1 MKKLGFALLGLLV
14 LLIAAVLV
22 GPSFVDWNEHKGRFT
37 AQVRELTGR
46 EIAIDGDISLS
57 LLPAPALSAAKVRFA
72 NAEGGSEPAMATLE
86 ALEVRVAFMPL
97 LQGRVQVESI
107 SLVKPVILLEVLAD
121 GRRNWDFA
129 PREAEKPQGGAGAS
143 DGGGLPGKIRLDSVT
158 IRDGTLIYRDVAA
171 GREERIGKLNAEIAA
186 ESLKGPFVVAGK
198 AEVRGLETAFEV
210 GLGRLVEDGA
220 TSLNLSLGL
229 PGAAAKLQFGG
240 AVSMHQAGTS
250 LRGRLKAEGES
261 LAGLIGALTGGGAA
275 PPVLARPFGLETEV
289 AADSK
294 KASAAGLTLRLGEMS
309 IEGDVAVNLG
319 PPVDARIN
327 LSAPRLDLDKLL
339 AEAEAGSG
347 GTAPSTPAKSD
358 QAAGGAAPDG
368 APGGFALPDDVTASL
383 QIAVDALVYRGQVVR
398 QLLLSAELAGGEIKV
413 SQALALLPG
422 GSDVSLTGTLAPAQ
436 QALRFDGRIEVAS
449 DNFRGMLEWVGAD
462 VSAVPAERLRRMSLT
477 ARVDATPR
485 QVNLNEIDLRI
496 DVSRATGG
504 VAVVLRERPG
514 LGIGLAVDK
523 INLDAYLPRGGAA
536 GGEAAGTAGGDQAG
550 QAAQPTQPAL
560 AVLGSFDANLDLKLG
575 SLAVQGVTARDL
587 RLDATVQQGTI
598 TVREARLGNLAGN
611 SALFSG
617 TIAVLEDKPTV
628 DGRIELKVPDPVRL
642 AKLAKLD
649 PGAVAKFGPFDLT
662 GTLKGTMERL
672 AVDAKLAA
680 VGGQFG
686 AAGTVRPFAAP
697 PEFDVAVTAE
707 HPDLGELANTL
718 AGDVVLGSGLGGLN
732 VSARAAGTPTTV
744 QVSGLKGVL
753 GPVEVS
759 GSLRADLSGP
769 APAIGDIALDVTAKH
784 PDLGALVR
792 ALAPG
797 AMVAQGLGEID
808 LKAKVAGD
816 ARKIQVSELAGR
828 LGPVEV
834 SGALGADLTGAKPV
848 LKVDLST
855 GVLPVAALLAPASGG
870 AKKRASGGVA
880 STGKTAGRSKRW
892 SNAPIDVSALN
903 ALDADVILR
912 SKALLFD
919 NLRMDDAVIDVALV
933 GGLLELRK
941 VTGVVY
947 DGMLLVTGKID
958 ARDGLQP
965 AVSLTVSKVNLAKL
979 LRAVAKTGRV
989 SGPLDLTATLSSKGR
1004 SEAELVSALTG
1015 KGDIR
1020 GSLQVK
1026 VKQEEQI
1033 GSALLGILG
1042 QQLGDKVGQI
1052 RGITDATNL
1061 MFNAFAGAPV
1071 ALNGTFTVKGG
1082 VIETR
1087 DLRLDGRQATA
1098 LTSGTAN
1105 LPAWRLDSKTDVFL
1119 AQDPNTAYLTVG
1131 LRGPLDAPNP
1141 RISGQPLQRQPQA
1154 APKVSDPQPTGPQ
1167 PSGQTQTQTQPA
1179 PAPEQLKPKDILKEG
1194 LKKTLKG
1201 LFGN

>member
-22 GPSFVDWNEHKGRFT
+22 GPSFVDWNEHKGRVT
-37 AQVRELTGR
+37 AEVRELTGR

-97 LQGRVQVESI
+97 LQGRVQVESV

-121 GRRNWDFA
+121 GRKNWDFA
-129 PREAEKPQGGAGAS
+129 PREAKTAQSGAGTS
-143 DGGGLPGKIRLDSVT
+143 DGGGLPGEIRLDSVT
-158 IRDGTLIYRDVAA
+158 IRDGTLVYRDRAA
-171 GREERIGKLNAEIAA
+171 GREERISELNAEIAA
-186 ESLKGPFVVAGK
+186 ESLDGPFAVTGK
-198 AEVRGLETAFEV
+198 AEVRGQETAFEV

-229 PGAAAKLQFGG
+229 PGAAAKMRFGG
-240 AVSMHQAGTS
+240 AVSVHQDGTS
-250 LRGRLKAEGES
+250 LRGRVKAEGES
-261 LAGLIGALTGGGAA
+261 LAGLIAALAGGGAA
-275 PPVLARPFGLETEV
+275 PPVLVRPFGLETEV

-294 KASAAGLTLRLGEMS
+294 QASAAGLTLHLGEML
-309 IEGDVAVNLG
+309 IEGDVAVSLG
-319 PPVDARIN
+319 PPADARIN

-339 AEAEAGSG
+339 ADAEARSG
-347 GTAPSTPAKSD
+347 GTAPSAPAKSD
-358 QAAGGAAPDG
+358 QGTGGSAPDG
-368 APGGFALPDDVTASL
+368 APGGFALPDDMTASL

-398 QLLLSAELAGGEIKV
+398 QILLSAGLAGGKIKV

-422 GSDVSLTGTLAPAQ
+422 GSDVSLTGTLAPAR
-436 QALRFDGRIEVAS
+436 QALRFDGRVEVAS
-449 DNFRGMLEWVGAD
+449 DNFRSMLEWVGAD

-477 ARVDATPR
+477 ARIDATPR

-523 INLDAYLPRGGAA
+523 INLDAYWPRGGEA
-536 GGEAAGTAGGDQAG
+536 GGKKAETAGGDQTG
-550 QAAQPTQPAL
+550 QAAQPAL
-560 AVLGSFDANLDLKLG
+560 AVLGAFDANLELKLG
-575 SLAVQGVTARDL
+575 SLAIQGVTARDL
-587 RLDATVQQGTI
+587 RLDATVQQGTV

-611 SALFSG
+611 SAQFSG
-617 TIAVLEDKPTV
+617 TIAALEDKPAV

-697 PEFDVAVTAE
+697 PEFDVAITAE

-718 AGDVVLGSGLGGLN
+718 AGDVVLGPGLGGLN
-732 VSARAAGTPTTV
+732 VSARAAGTPATF
-744 QVSGLKGVL
+744 QVSDLKGVL
-753 GPVEVS
+753 GPAEVS

-769 APAIGDIALDVTAKH
+769 APAIGDIALDVAAKH
-784 PDLGALVR
+784 PDLGVLVR

-797 AMVAQGLGEID
+797 AKVAQGLGKVD
-808 LKAKVAGD
+808 LKAKIAGD

-828 LGPVEV
+828 LGPAEV
-834 SGALGADLTGAKPV
+834 SGSLGADLTGAKPV
-848 LKVDLST
+848 LKADLST
-855 GVLPVAALLAPASGG
+855 GELPVAALFAPASGG
-870 AKKRASGGVA
+870 AKKRASSGVT
-880 STGKTAGRSKRW
+880 STGQTAGRGKRW

-903 ALDADVILR
+903 ALDADVMLR

-933 GGLLELRK
+933 DGLLELRK

-947 DGMLLVTGKID
+947 DGLLSVTGKVD

-965 AVSLTVSKVNLAKL
+965 AVSLTASKMNLAKL

-989 SGPLDLTATLSSKGR
+989 SGPLDLTATLSSKGH

-1015 KGDIR
+1015 KGDVR
-1020 GSLQVK
+1020 GSLQIK
-1026 VKQEEQI
+1026 VKQEEQV
-1033 GSALLGILG
+1033 GSALLSILG

-1052 RGITDATNL
+1052 RGISDATNL
-1061 MFNAFAGAPV
+1061 MFNAFAGAPA

-1082 VIETR
+1082 VVETR

-1098 LTSGTAN
+1098 LTSGAAN
-1105 LPAWRLDSKTDVFL
+1105 LPSWRLDSKTDVFL

-1141 RISGQPLQRQPQA
+1141 RISGQPFRRRPQA
-1154 APKVSDPQPTGPQ
+1154 TPAVSGPQPTGPQ
-1167 PSGQTQTQTQPA
+1167 PSGQTQPQTQTQPE
-1179 PAPEQLKPKDILKEG
+1179 PAPVLQKPEDIIKKG
-1194 LKKTLKG
+1194 LKDLLKG
-1201 LFGN
+1201 FGN

>member
-37 AQVRELTGR
+37 AEVRELTGR

-97 LQGRVQVESI
+97 LQGRVQVESV

-121 GRRNWDFA
+121 GRKNWDFA
-129 PREAEKPQGGAGAS
+129 TREAETAQGGAGTS
-143 DGGGLPGKIRLDSVT
+143 DGVGLPGEIRLDSVT
-158 IRDGTLIYRDVAA
+158 IRDGTLIYRDAAA

-186 ESLKGPFVVAGK
+186 ESLKGPFAVTGK
-198 AEVRGLETAFEV
+198 AEVRGQEIAFEV
-210 GLGRLVEDGA
+210 GLGRLVADGA

-229 PGAAAKLQFGG
+229 PGAAAKMRFGG
-240 AVSMHQAGTS
+240 AVSVHQDGTS
-250 LRGRLKAEGES
+250 LRGRVKAEGES
-261 LAGLIGALTGGGAA
+261 LAGLIGALAGGGAA

-294 KASAAGLTLRLGEMS
+294 KASAAGLTLRLGEML
-309 IEGDVAVNLG
+309 IEGDVVVSLG

-339 AEAEAGSG
+339 ADAEAGSG
-347 GTAPSTPAKSD
+347 GTAPPAPAKSD
-358 QAAGGAAPDG
+358 QGAGGSAPDG
-368 APGGFALPDDVTASL
+368 APGGFALPDDMTASL
-383 QIAVDALVYRGQVVR
+383 QITVDALVYRGQVVR
-398 QLLLSAELAGGEIKV
+398 QILLSAGLAGGKIKV

-422 GSDVSLTGTLAPAQ
+422 GSDVSLTGTLALAQ
-436 QALRFDGRIEVAS
+436 QALRFDGRVEVAS

-477 ARVDATPR
+477 ARIDATPR

-514 LGIGLAVDK
+514 LGIGLTVDK

-536 GGEAAGTAGGDQAG
+536 GGKKADAAGGDQAD

-560 AVLGSFDANLDLKLG
+560 AVLGAFDANLDLKLG
-575 SLAVQGVTARDL
+575 SLAFQGVTARDL
-587 RLDATVQQGTI
+587 RLDATVLQGTI

-611 SALFSG
+611 SAQFSG
-617 TIAVLEDKPTV
+617 TIAALEDKPAI

-649 PGAVAKFGPFDLT
+649 PGTVAKFGPFDLT

-686 AAGTVRPFAAP
+686 AAGTVRPLAAP

-718 AGDVVLGSGLGGLN
+718 AGGVVLGPGLGGLN
-732 VSARAAGTPTTV
+732 VSARAAGTPAAF
-744 QVSGLKGVL
+744 QVSGLKGAL
-753 GPVEVS
+753 GPAEIS
-759 GSLRADLSGP
+759 GSLRADLSGS
-769 APAIGDIALDVTAKH
+769 APAIGDIALDITAKH

-797 AMVAQGLGEID
+797 ANVAQGLGEVD

-855 GVLPVAALLAPASGG
+855 GVLPVAALFAPASGG
-870 AKKRASGGVA
+870 AKKRASGGTA

-903 ALDADVILR
+903 ALDADVMLR

-919 NLRMDDAVIDVALV
+919 NLRMDDAVIDIALV

-947 DGMLLVTGKID
+947 DGLLLVTGKID

-1015 KGDIR
+1015 KGDVR

-1042 QQLGDKVGQI
+1042 QQLGDKVGRI

-1082 VIETR
+1082 VVETR

-1098 LTSGTAN
+1098 LTSGAAN

-1119 AQDPNTAYLTVG
+1119 AQNPNTAYLTVG

-1141 RISGQPLQRQPQA
+1141 RISGQPFQRQPQA
-1154 APKVSDPQPTGPQ
+1154 APAVFGPQ
-1167 PSGQTQTQTQPA
+1167 PSSQTQTQTQPA
-1179 PAPEQLKPKDILKEG
+1179 PAPKKLKPEDILKEG

>member
-37 AQVRELTGR
+37 AAVRELTGR

-72 NAEGGSEPAMATLE
+72 NAEGGSEPEMATLE

-97 LQGRVQVESI
+97 LQGRVQVESV

-121 GRRNWDFA
+121 GRKNWDFA
-129 PREAEKPQGGAGAS
+129 PREAETAQGGAGIA
-143 DGGGLPGKIRLDSVT
+143 DGVGLPGEIRLDSIT
-158 IRDGTLIYRDVAA
+158 IRDGTVIYRDAVA

-186 ESLKGPFVVAGK
+186 ESLKGPFAVTGK
-198 AEVRGLETAFEV
+198 AEVRGQEIAFEV
-210 GLGRLVEDGA
+210 GLGRLVADGA
-220 TSLNLSLGL
+220 TPLNLSLGL
-229 PGAAAKLQFGG
+229 PGAAAKMRFGG
-240 AVSMHQAGTS
+240 AVSVHQDGTS
-250 LRGRLKAEGES
+250 LRGRVKAEGES
-261 LAGLIGALTGGGAA
+261 LAGLIGALAGGGAA
-275 PPVLARPFGLETEV
+275 PPVLARPFGLEAEV

-294 KASAAGLTLRLGEMS
+294 KASAAGLTLRLGEML
-309 IEGDVAVNLG
+309 IEGDVAVSFG

-339 AEAEAGSG
+339 AEAGSG
-347 GTAPSTPAKSD
+347 GTAPSAPAKSD
-358 QAAGGAAPDG
+358 QGAGGSAPDG
-368 APGGFALPDDVTASL
+368 APGGFALPDDMTASL
-383 QIAVDALVYRGQVVR
+383 QITVDALVYRGQVVR
-398 QLLLSAELAGGEIKV
+398 QILLSAGLAGGEIKI

-436 QALRFDGRIEVAS
+436 QALRFDGRVEVAS

-462 VSAVPAERLRRMSLT
+462 VSAVPAERLRRMSFT
-477 ARVDATPR
+477 ARIDATPR
-485 QVNLNEIDLRI
+485 RVNLNEIDLRI

-514 LGIGLAVDK
+514 LGIGLTVDK

-536 GGEAAGTAGGDQAG
+536 GGKKADAAGGDQAD
-550 QAAQPTQPAL
+550 QAAQPTHPAL

-575 SLAVQGVTARDL
+575 SLTVQGVTARDL

-611 SALFSG
+611 SAQFSG
-617 TIAVLEDKPTV
+617 TIAALEDKPAV

-649 PGAVAKFGPFDLT
+649 PGTVAKFGPFDLT

-672 AVDAKLAA
+672 AIDAKLAA

-686 AAGTVRPFAAP
+686 AAGTVRPLAAP

-718 AGDVVLGSGLGGLN
+718 AGGVVLGPGLGGLN
-732 VSARAAGTPTTV
+732 VSAHAAGTPAAF
-744 QVSGLKGVL
+744 QVSGLKGAL
-753 GPVEVS
+753 GPAEVS
-759 GSLRADLSGP
+759 GSLRADFSGSVP
-769 APAIGDIALDVTAKH
+769 VIGDIALNVTAKH

-792 ALAPG
+792 ALVPG
-797 AMVAQGLGEID
+797 AKVAQGLGEVD

-816 ARKIQVSELAGR
+816 ARKIQISELAGR

-848 LKVDLST
+848 FKVDLST
-855 GVLPVAALLAPASGG
+855 GVLPVAALFAPASGG

-880 STGKTAGRSKRW
+880 STGKTAGLSKRW
-892 SNAPIDVSALN
+892 SNAPIDVSVLN
-903 ALDADVILR
+903 ALDADVMLR

-919 NLRMDDAVIDVALV
+919 NLRMDNAVIDIALV

-965 AVSLTVSKVNLAKL
+965 AVSLTVSKVNLGKL

-1015 KGDIR
+1015 KGNVR

-1082 VIETR
+1082 VVETR

-1098 LTSGTAN
+1098 LTSGAAN

-1119 AQDPNTAYLTVG
+1119 AQNPNTAYLTVG

-1141 RISGQPLQRQPQA
+1141 RISGQPFQRQPQA
-1154 APKVSDPQPTGPQ
+1154 APAVSGPQ
-1167 PSGQTQTQTQPA
+1167 PSGQTQPQTQPA
-1179 PAPEQLKPKDILKEG
+1179 PAQLKPEDILKEG